1 VTSTVLVVDVG
12 GEIRDIVA
20 RSVDPGAWSV
30 LQRDDVDVAWNEAN
44 LKPPDLVVLN
54 ADVAKGWNL
63 CAQLKRRFP
72 AVPVVLLS
80 YKANKELF
88 NNHQKLPTRADAYHH
103 LPDELEGLGISLS
116 YYSSHKAEFD
126 EEEIQQPKRQRS
138 SSRVTVPTGVV
149 QRLEQT
155 VRDQA
160 RDMEGL
166 RRQIEALE
174 AERDAVSEKARRQM
188 MELMSVAAPG
198 PDMSGELALV
208 KRRVVELEGDLEQA
222 RASGRD
228 ATDRALELQE
238 ALRQASAATESA
250 QTEMIA
256 LRAQTRAA
264 GNTAEQ
270 LTALSMQ
277 LAQAEQRRGVA
288 EAARAAAEE
297 RATTA
302 ERAWSGINTRAEEL
316 HQALQLRGL
325 DVERLAKEKADVETT
340 LAMSRKLMK
349 DYISEAARNAEAAR
363 VATER
368 SKELEARVV
377 EAEARVGALQG
388 ELDFQKA
395 LVESLEESQRQSAAK
410 NAEFEETAAKVGGE
424 REAAIEALKAEHERA
439 TAAMKAHYEEALSD
453 VRGEMDMKVAAL
465 ESDIMTVREAGVGN
479 AARVIQLE
487 EELAKKAS
495 DTSAIGQRLTALRT
509 ELAAVNEAANS
520 YRQAN
525 EAAAAIARDRFEALK
540 AWARRIEARLV
551 NAEAMRDA
559 VLARL
564 QALVDDIHT
573 APSGRI
579 EPPPMSL
586 DPA

>member
-1 VTSTVLVVDVG
+1 M
-12 GEIRDIVA
+12 ERH
-20 RSVDPGAWSV
+20 VDPTSWAV
-30 LQRDDVDVAWNEAN
+30 VQRDDVDVAWSEAN

-54 ADVAKGWNL
+54 ADVGKGWNL

-72 AVPVVLLS
+72 ALPVVLLS

-103 LPDELEGLGISLS
+103 LPDEIDGVAISLS
-116 YYSSHKAEFD
+116 YYSSHKAEI
-126 EEEIQQPKRQRS
+126 EEEEAQQPRRQRS

-149 QRLEQT
+149 QNLEQT

-160 RDMEGL
+160 REMEGL
-166 RRQIEALE
+166 KRQIEALE

-198 PDMSGELALV
+198 PDLSGEVAIT
-208 KRRVVELEGDLEQA
+208 KRRVAELEAELESA
-222 RASGRD
+222 RAITRD

-238 ALRQASAATESA
+238 SLRQVTAAAESA
-250 QTEMIA
+250 QSEMIA
-256 LRAQTRAA
+256 LRAHTRAA

-270 LTALSMQ
+270 ISLLSAQ
-277 LAQAEQRRGVA
+277 LAQADQRRAAA

-302 ERAWSGINTRAEEL
+302 ERAWAGINTRAEEL

-325 DVERLAKEKADVETT
+325 DVERVTKEKADVETT

-363 VATER
+363 VANER
-368 SKELEARVV
+368 CRELEEGAAAVDARI
-377 EAEARVGALQG
+377 ATIQS
-388 ELDFQKA
+388 ELDFQRS
-395 LVESLEESQRQSAAK
+395 LVESLEGTQREAATQV
-410 NAEFEETAAKVGGE
+410 AE
-424 REAAIEALKAEHERA
+424 REAAAAAERSRLEARIAEL
-439 TAAMKAHYEEALSD
+439 EAEV
-453 VRGEMDMKVAAL
+453 VR
-465 ESDIMTVREAGVGN
+465 TREAGSGD
-479 AARVIQLE
+479 AARVQQLE
-487 EELAKKAS
+487 EEIARRQNDAGSL
-495 DTSAIGQRLTALRT
+495 GQRLTALRT
-509 ELAAVNEAANS
+509 ELAAVNEAAAN

-525 EAAAAIARDRFEALK
+525 EAAAAAAYERFEALK
-540 AWARRIEARLV
+540 AWAKRVDLRLHQ
-551 NAEAMRDA
+551 AEATRDA

-564 QALVDDIHT
+564 QALVDDLNA

-586 DPA
+586 EPA